1 MVVPWYSMDGM
12 QEHADF
18 IFSGYDI
25 LPSSIV

>member
-1 MVVPWYSMDGM
+1 MLVSWYSVGGM
-12 QEHADF
+12 QEHANF